1 MKQEFVKVNNAATEQ
16 KSQTDAIKLID
27 DILDEDNPFNNVDSE
42 DIWREDDIFDND
54 NTQAIKNISKEII
67 DVAESI
73 ETITVTDDND
83 EFNPIEIIAI
93 EDNIDIPSDDGIAT
107 DATKKVKIITT
118 NSNQLR
124 LASNRM
130 EKKYLRQK
138 SRGILKKANKKAA
151 DWLTKAR
158 FLGTDDLETINYDN
172 DTNINDLDNA
182 NLKKTSGAQIAAK
195 KIVKNIEIWQE
206 KNLTG
211 HHNKILLMI
220 LLI

>member
-93 EDNIDIPSDDGIAT
+93 EDNIDIPSDDGIAI

-138 SRGILKKANKKAA
+138 SRGIL
-151 DWLTKAR
+151 
-158 FLGTDDLETINYDN
+158 
-172 DTNINDLDNA
+172 
-182 NLKKTSGAQIAAK
+182 
-195 KIVKNIEIWQE
+195 
-206 KNLTG
+206 
-211 HHNKILLMI
+211 
-220 LLI
+220 

>member
-93 EDNIDIPSDDGIAT
+93 EDNIDIPSDDGIAI
-107 DATKKVKIITT
+107 DATKKSK
-118 NSNQLR
+118 NNNYQL
-124 LASNRM
+124 
-130 EKKYLRQK
+130 K
-138 SRGILKKANKKAA
+138 SVTFSI
-151 DWLTKAR
+151 
-158 FLGTDDLETINYDN
+158 
-172 DTNINDLDNA
+172 
-182 NLKKTSGAQIAAK
+182 
-195 KIVKNIEIWQE
+195 
-206 KNLTG
+206 
-211 HHNKILLMI
+211 
-220 LLI
+220 